1 MRRESNVPSVTGDA
15 ANGTLMPDVSIKVPL
30 ARARRASETLTPFA
44 LALTACLA
52 AFLTAVVVALA
63 TAPPARARLEV
74 SVFARVPAPGYP
86 ANAIVGRGGR
96 IYTGTF
102 HSFSSPSDTGPSK
115 VFGYSPNGKLVRQFT
130 ISGQTP
136 GAAHGV
142 QVATTDRNGT
152 LYLLDQAPARVL
164 KLDPRTGRQTTW
176 ATFASV
182 PACATGH
189 PDGGCTLGSG
199 GNPPEPDFAAW
210 GTDGSLYVTD
220 YNQSLIW
227 RVPPRGGRARVW
239 LTDPRF
245 NGIIV
250 GPAGIELLADHRSL
264 MLSTGGGGSNPS
276 TGKLYKVRIES
287 DGKPGALHQ
296 IWESGSADAPDGF
309 AVARSGHIYIA
320 LVGPFANA
328 VLELSAS
335 GRQLARVPSNPI
347 ANSMLPVPF
356 DAPGSVAFDGER
368 VIVSNQ
374 SAINND
380 PAHWALLAIAVGERG
395 LPLFLPPAPAKN
407 RYHLRAAP
415 RRATAGRRT
424 RFRFTATVIV
434 AGHRR
439 PLAGA
444 LVRFA
449 GHRARTNRR
458 GHATIVARV
467 KRRGRYRAVLRW
479 TGRRRAVVTVRV
491 VAAVSR
497 SQEGS
502 HG

>member
-1 MRRESNVPSVTGDA
+1 
-15 ANGTLMPDVSIKVPL
+15 LFPL
-30 ARARRASETLTPFA
+30 
-44 LALTACLA
+44 
-52 AFLTAVVVALA
+52 VALA
-63 TAPPARARLEV
+63 MMLCAAPAQARLEV

-86 ANAIVGRGGR
+86 ANAIVGRGGT

-115 VFGYSPNGKLVRQFT
+115 VFGYSRKGKLVRQFT
-130 ISGQTP
+130 ITGQTP

-142 QVATTDRNGT
+142 QVATVDRSGT

-182 PACATGH
+182 PACPNGH

-199 GNPPEPDFAAW
+199 GNAPEPDFAAW
-210 GTDGSLYVTD
+210 GPDGSLYVTD
-220 YNQSLIW
+220 YNQSLVW
-227 RVPPRGGRARVW
+227 RVPPRGGQARVW

-250 GPAGIELLADHRSL
+250 GPAGIELLADHRTL

-276 TGKLYKVRIES
+276 TGKLYKVRIGN
-287 DGKPGALHQ
+287 DGRPGALRQ
-296 IWESGSADAPDGF
+296 IWESASAEAPDGF

-328 VLELSAS
+328 VLELSAN
-335 GRQLARVPSNPI
+335 GRQLARVPANAI

-356 DAPGSVAFDGER
+356 DTPGSVAFDGER
-368 VIVSNQ
+368 VIVANQ
-374 SAINND
+374 SAINNN
-380 PAHWALLAIAVGERG
+380 PAHWALLAIAAGERG
-395 LPLFLPPAPAKN
+395 LPLFLPPVRART
-407 RYHLRAAP
+407 RYRLRVRP
-415 RRATAGRRT
+415 RRAVAGRRT

-434 AGHRR
+434 GGHRR

-444 LVRFA
+444 LIRFA
-449 GHRARTNRR
+449 GHRIRTNRSGR
-458 GHATIVARV
+458 ATVVVRI
-467 KRRGRYRAVLRW
+467 KHRGRYRAVLRW
-479 TGRRRAVVTVRV
+479 SGRRRAVVTVRA
-491 VAAVSR
+491 VAARAR